1 MSVGLFK
8 RILSGLLVVLM
19 ILTTPL
25 TALAE
30 SPGGSASATRPI
42 PTPGGSGYT
51 PTTGIY
57 DDYGFRVTITS
68 NQPLKDAN
76 IPILYGNYT
85 DDDIIKQR
93 ADIEN
98 ITRTRYWEP
107 GNYGIY
113 FWAKRNTR
121 IKIVKVVKPG
131 KGEYLSWHS

>member
-1 MSVGLFK
+1 M
-8 RILSGLLVVLM
+8 LSGVLAGLLV
-19 ILTTPL
+19 ITNPL
-25 TALAE
+25 TALADT
-30 SPGGSASATRPI
+30 PGGGQSANLPVI
-42 PTPGGSGYT
+42 TPGGSGYT
-51 PTTGIY
+51 PSAGIFR
-57 DDYGFRVTITS
+57 DYGFRVTITT

-85 DDDIIKQR
+85 DEDIIKQR
-93 ADIEN
+93 TDIEN